1 MLYQRIFLNLPL
13 DSILL
18 HMMTR
23 KLFQIAVICST
34 LNMFAQASPQGSS
47 APKTANKQEVAPVS
61 KTKDAKI
68 KVTGKIKNEAGDD
81 IVGANVSVQGKDI
94 SVVSDATGQFTILVV
109 ATDVLVISSLGMEDV
124 VLPVEGKKRI
134 YINMVPRK
142 GEKYGIFTALGIE
155 KEEEKTNVA
164 YEQVSGDNVELGRDA
179 LDGVEGITP
188 GLDVVYASS
197 MPGASAKATIR
208 GGSSPFNNEP
218 LIVVD
223 GVPINT
229 LSFGSQ
235 EGVDQSY
242 RIFDINPQDVQMV
255 TVLKG
260 AAATALYGS
269 RGGNGAI
276 LYTTRRGKNGKL
288 DITYNTYFR
297 ADFARALPEKQTKY
311 SFNEKDANAY
321 SWGEIL
327 ANTPADLL
335 NAGFGKEAYD
345 QYGTFFKPGLS
356 HSHNLSIAGGKGRFK
371 TFSSVNITRGETS
384 MLQGLTY
391 QKLNL
396 RFNGSSELS
405 DKVSVDFSTAINN
418 YQGDKSY
425 KGGGVLNPEGNGVA
439 TLFGGITHAL
449 YLLPINL
456 YVGNDGNP
464 FSEAVQ
470 PLIGF
475 DNPYWSLKNVIYTEN
490 TSHFM
495 GSLKFSYDLNGNKKK
510 EENAFRFDMMQR
522 IGVDY
527 SGTTLKQSVKRAASN
542 FYQRGRVGGI
552 FSDNLRFMHDLI
564 FNAVK
569 RFENRSSIKISA
581 GILFSGNNMNS
592 TNTMGTG
599 IIGTPATITQ
609 VEKSIT
615 NDLIVEQYDAG
626 LMFNVEYNY
635 KKVISAALGIRQDF
649 LFESAYA
656 GSYALPYPVL
666 DFGFVFTE
674 LSKQAGN
681 KGFGGLTYGKMRASF
696 GASGNAPTPYYYNY
710 VSRALDVALAS
721 NDANVGNPNVSLYAP
736 GINGADHP
744 FMDVVFAKSLRPEYK
759 LGADVGF
766 DFGFLKDRV
775 LLKMGYFF
783 EMLNGG
789 ILSTYVDESTLLFSN
804 AMNMTTQGAELS
816 LYSKPVV
823 SKNFEWNLDVHAS
836 FSRSMVSSVSV
847 DDGSGNVNEGVYS
860 ISGIQNPDGNKLGS
874 VGNTTNGFTLYNAV
888 AAGAAFGS
896 FYGTYWDENR
906 EKQAG
911 IIGDPNPWV
920 RMGLQNK
927 LSFYGVE
934 LSFLVNFRIGGDVWN
949 GTSQKMNYY
958 GVGVETAN
966 REEIGNVPVEDPSGI
981 GASDWASVSKQYWQD
996 VMGSVA
1002 DGGIEKNIHSIKL
1015 KDVTIAYNYKNKKE
1029 IGLKGWQIYVKLRDM
1044 YTWSTLSNGLDPD
1057 TFLGGSGS
1065 HTYGTHYFN
1074 NPQSRAIIAGMKFTF

>member
-1 MLYQRIFLNLPL
+1 
-13 DSILL
+13 
-18 HMMTR
+18 MMMR
-23 KLFQIAVICST
+23 KLFKICVLCSA
-34 LNMFAQASPQGSS
+34 LNMFAQARPEGNN
-47 APKTANKQEVAPVS
+47 APKTTAKEEVAPAS
-61 KTKDAKI
+61 KTKESKI

-109 ATDVLVISSLGMEDV
+109 GTDVLVISSLGMEDV
-124 VLPVEGKKRI
+124 ILPVEGKKRI

-155 KEEEKTNVA
+155 QDEEKTNVG

-297 ADFARALPEKQTKY
+297 ADFARAMPEKQTKY
-311 SFNEKDANAY
+311 SFNEKDANTY
-321 SWGEIL
+321 SWGETL
-327 ANTPADLL
+327 ANAPAP
-335 NAGFGKEAYD
+335 FGKEAYD

-371 TFSSVNITRGETS
+371 TFSSLNYTRGETA
-384 MLQGLTY
+384 MLPGLTY

-405 DKVSVDFSTAINN
+405 DKVSVDFSTTINN
-418 YQGDKSY
+418 YQGDKAY
-425 KGGGVLNPEGNGVA
+425 KGGNVLNPEGNGTA
-439 TLFGGITHAL
+439 TLFGGVTHAL

-456 YVGNDGNP
+456 YVNDDATNFGI
-464 FSEAVQ
+464 VQ
-470 PLIGF
+470 ASNLTVGLDL
-475 DNPYWSLKNVIYTEN
+475 DNPYWSLKNVIYSES

-495 GSLKFSYDLNGNKKK
+495 GSLKFNYDLNGNKKK
-510 EENAFRFDMMQR
+510 EETAFRFDMTQR

-527 SGTTLKQSVKRAASN
+527 SGTTLKQSVKRVDS
-542 FYQRGRVGGI
+542 YIYPDGRVGGI

-581 GILFSGNNMNS
+581 GVLFSGNNINS

-599 IIGTPATITQ
+599 ILKDNNSGNITQ

-666 DFGFVFTE
+666 DVGFVFTE
-674 LSKQAGN
+674 LSKQSGN

-710 VSRALDVALAS
+710 VSRALDINLAS
-721 NDANVGNPNVSLYAP
+721 NAAVNNPNPSLYAP
-736 GINGADHP
+736 SINGSDHP
-744 FMDVVFAKSLRPEYK
+744 FMDVKLANNLRPEYK

-823 SKNFEWNLDVHAS
+823 SKNFEWNLDIHAS

-847 DDGSGNVNEGVYS
+847 DDGNGNVSTGPHS
-860 ISGIQNPDGNKLGS
+860 ISGIQNPNGNKVLGTDA
-874 VGNTTNGFTLYNAV
+874 TTDGFTLYNAV
-888 AAGAAFGS
+888 AEGAAFGS

-906 EKQAG
+906 EKQVG

-927 LSFYGVE
+927 LSFYGVDI
-934 LSFLVNFRIGGDVWN
+934 SFLINFRIGGDVWN

-966 REEIGNVPVEDPSGI
+966 REEIGNVPVEGDLI
-981 GASDWASVSKQYWQD
+981 GVNWAETSKQYWQD

-1029 IGLKGWQIYVKLRDM
+1029 MSLKGWQIYLKLRDM

-1057 TFLGGSGS
+1057 TFLGGTGS
-1065 HTYGTHYFN
+1065 HTYGVHYFN